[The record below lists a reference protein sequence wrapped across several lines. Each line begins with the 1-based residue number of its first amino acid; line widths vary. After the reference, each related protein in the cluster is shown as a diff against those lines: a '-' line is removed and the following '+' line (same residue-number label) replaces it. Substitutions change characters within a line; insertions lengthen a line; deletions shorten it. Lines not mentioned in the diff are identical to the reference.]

1 MKGYVPSET
10 FSRGILDEKGG
21 KKSPGL
27 VCGRCINQTGF
38 DTVPFS
44 VRFGLQSSRLSS
56 HPPFSYLVFPVVKAF
71 MLRSNFSPWF
81 FGSASDEPMN
91 PVISISSDRRLGF
104 GSRTGFVYRLALG
117 FLSCGVVG
125 AFLAERELHAT
136 EVVATEVVATEVV
149 TQDGGAGAS
158 NAAGVIQPGDRIALI
173 GSGWVER
180 MHRHPWFEM
189 MLSMEVPGV
198 TFRNMGWSGDTVHGD
213 ARAVFG
219 SRQDGYQRL
228 IKDSEIAAPN
238 LAILCYG
245 ENEAFLN
252 EAERAEFL
260 KGYRKL
266 IDDLKSKGS
275 RVVLVIPRQRE
286 DAGPEFPNPAYYNSN
301 LAQVANGIRALA
313 KETGAALIDL
323 EKFAPDQRFTE
334 EGIAWNDKGYRA
346 SAKEMMRQLGF
357 ANPALDRVG
366 LNKPELLEEL
376 RTAVASKNE
385 WFFHRYRPQNETYL
399 FLFRKHEQ
407 GNNAVEVEQME
418 QFVRDGEAKITQW
431 LKDNQVAPIAK

>member
-1 MKGYVPSET
+1 MKRKVEKTPQVT
-10 FSRGILDEKGG
+10 FAGVLQIK
-21 KKSPGL
+21 
-27 VCGRCINQTGF
+27 TGF

-44 VRFGLQSSRLSS
+44 VQFGLQSSSLSS
-56 HPPFSYLVFPVVKAF
+56 HPPFSYLVFPIVKAF

-81 FGSASDEPMN
+81 FGSASDKSVIPS
-91 PVISISSDRRLGF
+91 ISISSDSRFGF
-104 GSRTGFVYRLALG
+104 RSRNGFACRLALG
-117 FLSCGVVG
+117 LMSYGLVG
-125 AFLAERELHAT
+125 TLLVEKQLDAKEAVTLEG
-136 EVVATEVVATEVV
+136 V
-149 TQDGGAGAS
+149 TQEGGARTS
-158 NAAGVIQPGDRIALI
+158 DVSGVIQPGDRIALI

-219 SRQDGYQRL
+219 SRPDGYQRL

-252 EAERAEFL
+252 EPERAEFL

-266 IDDLKSKGS
+266 IEDLKAKGS
-275 RVVLVIPRQRE
+275 RIVLVIPRQRE
-286 DAGPEFPNPAYYNSN
+286 DAGSDFPNPAYYNSN

-313 KETGAALIDL
+313 KETGASLIDL

-346 SAKEMMRQLGF
+346 SAREMMKQLGF
-357 ANPALDRVG
+357 TNPTLERVG
-366 LNKPELLEEL
+366 SNKPEMLEEL

-431 LKDNQVAPIAK
+431 LQEHQVAPIAK